1 MTVHRGTEFDR
12 VGVDQNGDAFP
23 YPICGELK
31 VGDRI
36 TRNEAFY
43 MVDCP
48 KCIDIT
54 ARAQVEKE
62 MFEAGVI
69 EDPDMDG
76 GLLG

>member
-12 VGVDQNGDAFP
+12 VGVDQNGDDFP

-43 MVDCP
+43 TVDCP

-54 ARAQVEKE
+54 AAQVKSDEGKTGME
-62 MFEAGVI
+62 LWAEAERRG
-69 EDPDMDG
+69 E
-76 GLLG
+76 LE